1 MTTASTDL
9 AYPGDVKCYD
19 CGREILID
27 SATVYALEEGNTLSP
42 LCEKCAE
49 RRRRA
54 AAVKIAK
61 VEEVEKWD

>member
-9 AYPGDVKCYD
+9 AYPDDVRCHD

-27 SATVYALEEGNTLSP
+27 SATVYALEEDNTLLP
-42 LCEKCAE
+42 LCEECAE

-54 AAVKIAK
+54 AAAKIAK

>member
-27 SATVYALEEGNTLSP
+27 SATVYALEEDNTLSP
-42 LCEKCAE
+42 LCEECAE

-54 AAVKIAK
+54 ATARIEKS
-61 VEEVEKWD
+61 VEKWD

>member
-27 SATVYALEEGNTLSP
+27 SATVYALEEDNTLSP
-42 LCEKCAE
+42 LCEECAE
-49 RRRRA
+49 RRRSA
-54 AAVKIAK
+54 ATARIAK
-61 VEEVEKWD
+61 SVEKWD

>member
-27 SATVYALEEGNTLSP
+27 SATVYALEEDNTLLP
-42 LCEKCAE
+42 LCEECAE
-49 RRRRA
+49 RRRSA
-54 AAVKIAK
+54 AAARTAK
-61 VEEVEKWD
+61 SVEKWD

>member
-19 CGREILID
+19 CGQEILID
-27 SATVYALEEGNTLSP
+27 SATVYLLEDNTLSP

-54 AAVKIAK
+54 AAAKIAK

>member
-1 MTTASTDL
+1 MITASTDL

-27 SATVYALEEGNTLSP
+27 SATVYLLEDDGICYP
-42 LCEKCAE
+42 LCEECAE

-54 AAVKIAK
+54 AAAKIAK